1 MKPNIDQLSQLQRV
15 EAPAAIYNKVLL
27 QINQR
32 KQAPTWLKIAAALLF
47 CSVSAELYLLTQ
59 SWHTQQNHTI
69 ENVVEIPN
77 NMLYH
82 E

>member
-15 EAPAAIYNKVLL
+15 EAPAAIYDKVLL

-32 KQAPTWLKIAAALLF
+32 KPAPAWLKIAAALLF
-47 CSVSAELYLLTQ
+47 CTVSAELYLLTQ
-59 SWHTQQNHTI
+59 SWPVQQNQTI